1 MTNPEHLPANSR
13 EMAEWNGPYFT
24 QKAMTVGSSTAE
36 VIKRILS
43 SKKYEVQTYRQCVG
57 ILGFAR
63 KYNKKVLEECCR
75 QALELNK
82 ATYTFIKNSIPAI
95 AAELSDSADISR
107 KNEDKNKGAY
117 VMSPS
122 ASDINHLLAKS
133 KSLVEQTQKGGRPDE
148 NR

>member
-1 MTNPEHLPANSR
+1 MHFV
-13 EMAEWNGPYFT
+13 NGIF
-24 QKAMTVGSSTAE
+24 S
-36 VIKRILS
+36 
-43 SKKYEVQTYRQCVG
+43 
-57 ILGFAR
+57 
-63 KYNKKVLEECCR
+63 CR

-82 ATYTFIKNSIPAI
+82 VTYTFIKNSIPAI

-133 KSLVEQTQKGGRPDE
+133 KSLVEQAQKGGRPDE